1 MKHIIF
7 EDTLYSLEKV
17 RTVKLN
23 LNYSSIDVSYE
34 DGTFVY
40 ISFSGRSEEFMRFY
54 FNKICEILL
63 TK

>member
-34 DGTFVY
+34 DGSFIY
-40 ISFSGRSEEFMRFY
+40 ISFANKSEEFMRFY

>member
-7 EDTLYSLEKV
+7 EDVLYSLEKI

-23 LNYSSIDVSYE
+23 LNYSSIDLLYE
-34 DGTFVY
+34 DGSFIY
-40 ISFSGRSEEFMRFY
+40 ISFAGRSEDSMRFY
-54 FNKICEILL
+54 FNKICENLL

>member
-7 EDTLYSLEKV
+7 EDTLYSLENI

-23 LNYSSIDVSYE
+23 LNQSSIDLLYE
-34 DGTFVY
+34 DGSFIY
-40 ISFSGRSEEFMRFY
+40 ISFANRSEEFMRFY
-54 FNKICEILL
+54 FNKICENLL